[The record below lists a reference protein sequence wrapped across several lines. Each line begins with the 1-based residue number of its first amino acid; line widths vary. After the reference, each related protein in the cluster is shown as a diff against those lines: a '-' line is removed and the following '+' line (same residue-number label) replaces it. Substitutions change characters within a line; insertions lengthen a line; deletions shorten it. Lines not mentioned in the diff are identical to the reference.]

1 MNAHIK
7 LSNFLK
13 VNFLTFALGASLVSC
28 TEDYP
33 ELNTDTSK
41 LTTLGKTELPFLFS
55 KAQSASSYTSANYQ
69 VAQNLFADMY
79 CQYFANTTTY
89 FNSDRNVMRMD
100 WLPSHFNT
108 IYAETVPQLKSVL
121 EQTDATSSEN
131 ALASIW
137 WVYSFHRVTDYY
149 GPIPY
154 FNAGNA
160 AKNVSYDAQDKIYD
174 DFFKRLDAAVKVLA
188 NKKAESP
195 FGPSDLIYSGN
206 VDKWI
211 KFANSLRLRLA
222 IRISKVDPARAKT
235 EAEAAVSGGVIT
247 DNSYNALLSKSVNG
261 GDFNGLAIIS
271 EWNEFRMSA
280 SMESV
285 LKGYDDPR
293 MAVYYQPSVKT
304 KTFEGL
310 RNGLTPEQINN
321 DLNNFDN
328 NSNVGTRWSIN
339 NQGQYD
345 TPQNIISAAEVF
357 FLRAEG
363 ALNGWN
369 MQGTAK
375 SLYEMGIETSLKQ
388 WGVNNIAD
396 IAKYISSESTPVSP
410 NDFLKSPA
418 LTNIPVKWSETVS
431 IQREQIGTQKWLAL
445 FPDGLEAWAEFRRSK
460 YPKLYPVVNNE
471 NPDISAGQYIRR
483 IPFLDNEKASNAEG
497 VKTGQSLLGGSD
509 KVTTPLW
516 WDKN

>member
-1 MNAHIK
+1 MNKNSKVNKI
-7 LSNFLK
+7 LK
-13 VNFLTFALGASLVSC
+13 VSILAAACSTAMIGC
-28 TEDYP
+28 TDKFD
-33 ELNTDTSK
+33 ELNTDGSK
-41 LTTLGKTELPFLFS
+41 LTTLSKSELPLLFA

-79 CQYFANTTTY
+79 AQYFANTTTY

-108 IYAETVPQLKSVL
+108 IYAETVPQLKSIL
-121 EQTDATSSEN
+121 EQTDASSSEN

-137 WVYSFHRVTDYY
+137 WVFSFHRVTDYY

-154 FNAGNA
+154 FKAGEA
-160 AKNVSYDAQDKIYD
+160 AQSVDYDAQDKIYD
-174 DFFKRLDAAVKVLA
+174 DFFKRLDAAVKVLQ
-188 NKKAESP
+188 NKKSESP
-195 FGPSDLIYSGN
+195 FGSSDRIYNGN

-222 IRISKVDPARAKT
+222 LRISKVDPVRAKA
-235 EAEAAVSGGVIT
+235 EAEAAVAGGVMT

-293 MAVYYQPSVKT
+293 MMVYYQPAVKT
-304 KTFEGL
+304 KTYEGL

-321 DLNNFDN
+321 DINNFDN

-339 NQGQYD
+339 NQGQYNVQ
-345 TPQNIISAAEVF
+345 QNIMSAAEVYL
-357 FLRAEG
+357 LRAEG
-363 ALNGWN
+363 AMNGWN
-369 MQGTAK
+369 MGGTAK
-375 SLYEMGIETSLKQ
+375 ELYEMGIETSMRQ
-388 WGVNNIAD
+388 WGVTDAAAIANYVTSENTP
-396 IAKYISSESTPVSP
+396 IAP
-410 NDFLKSPA
+410 NDFMKSPA
-418 LTNIPVKWSETVS
+418 LTNIPVKWASSEAM
-431 IQREQIGTQKWLAL
+431 QREQIGTQKWLAL

-471 NPDISAGQYIRR
+471 NSDIAAGQYIRR
-483 IPFLDNEKASNAEG
+483 IPFLDNEKSSNAAG
-497 VKTGQSLLGGSD
+497 VKVGEGLLGGAD